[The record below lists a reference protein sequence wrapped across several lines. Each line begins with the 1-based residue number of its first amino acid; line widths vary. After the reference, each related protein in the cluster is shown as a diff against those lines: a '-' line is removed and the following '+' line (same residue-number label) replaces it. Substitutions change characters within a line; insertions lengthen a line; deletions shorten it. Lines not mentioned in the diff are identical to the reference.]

1 MKHPGLKD
9 LFSIE
14 GQIAFVTG
22 GGRGIGKVFC
32 KTLAEAGAD
41 VIVVDI
47 DPDTASQTAGEIE
60 EMGRTALAIKADVT
74 KSDEVDRVVQ
84 VSLDRF
90 GRIDILVNNAGICI
104 HENAEDM
111 TDEQWDAVMD
121 VNLKGVFY
129 CCRAVGKVMI
139 KQGGGKIVNVA
150 SMSAS
155 IVNRPQNQVS
165 YNASKAGVV
174 MLTKSLAVEWAQ
186 YGIRVNAISP
196 GYMLT
201 EMTKKVSHMFP
212 LWEPMVPMRRLG
224 EPEELRGA
232 LLFLVSDASSYVTGH
247 NLIVDGGYTLI

>member
-1 MKHPGLKD
+1 MKHPSLKD

-60 EMGRTALAIKADVT
+60 EMGRDALAVKADVT
-74 KSDEVDRVVQ
+74 KSDEVDRAVQ

-150 SMSAS
+150 SMSAL

-201 EMTKKVSHMFP
+201 EMTRKVSHMFP

>member
-1 MKHPGLKD
+1 MKHPETSR

-14 GQIAFVTG
+14 GQVAFVTG

-41 VIVVDI
+41 VAVVDI
-47 DPDTASQTAGEIE
+47 DLETARQTAREIE
-60 EMGRTALAIKADVT
+60 EIGRAALAIKADVT
-74 KSDEVDRVVQ
+74 KSDEVDRAVEETVE
-84 VSLDRF
+84 RF

-104 HENAEDM
+104 HENAESM
-111 TDEQWDAVMD
+111 TDEQWNAVMD

-129 CCRAVGKVMI
+129 CSRAVGKVMI

-150 SMSAS
+150 SMSAL

-174 MLTKSLAVEWAQ
+174 MLTKSLAVEWAG

-201 EMTKKVSHMFP
+201 EMTRKVSHMFP
-212 LWEPMVPMRRLG
+212 LWEPMVPMKRLG

-247 NLIVDGGYTLI
+247 NLVVDGGYTLI

>member
-1 MKHPGLKD
+1 MKHPSLKD

-47 DPDTASQTAGEIE
+47 DPDTASQTAREIE
-60 EMGRTALAIKADVT
+60 EMGRDALAVKADVT
-74 KSDEVDRVVQ
+74 KSDEVDRAVQ

-150 SMSAS
+150 SMSAL

-174 MLTKSLAVEWAQ
+174 MLTRSLAVEWAQ

-201 EMTKKVSHMFP
+201 EMTRKVSHMFP
-212 LWEPMVPMRRLG
+212 LWEPMVPMKRLG

>member
-1 MKHPGLKD
+1 MKHPSLKE

-41 VIVVDI
+41 VVVVDI
-47 DPDTASQTAGEIE
+47 DPDTASQTAREIE
-60 EMGRTALAIKADVT
+60 EMGRAALAVKADVT
-74 KSDEVDRVVQ
+74 RSEEVDRAVQ
-84 VSLDRF
+84 MSLDRF

-111 TDEQWDAVMD
+111 TDQQWNAVMD

-129 CCRAVGKVMI
+129 CCRAVGRVMMR
-139 KQGGGKIVNVA
+139 QGGGKIVNVA
-150 SMSAS
+150 SMSAL

-174 MLTKSLAVEWAQ
+174 MLTRSLAVEWAQ

-201 EMTKKVSHMFP
+201 EMTRKVSHMFP
-212 LWEPMVPMRRLG
+212 LWEPMVPMKRLG

>member
-1 MKHPGLKD
+1 MKHPSLKE

-14 GQIAFVTG
+14 GEIAFVTG

-41 VIVVDI
+41 VVVVDI
-47 DPDTASQTAGEIE
+47 DPDTASQTAREIE
-60 EMGRTALAIKADVT
+60 EMGRAALAVKADVT
-74 KSDEVDRVVQ
+74 RSEEVDRAVQ
-84 VSLDRF
+84 MSLDRF

-111 TDEQWDAVMD
+111 TDQQWNAVMD

-129 CCRAVGKVMI
+129 CCRAVGRVMMR
-139 KQGGGKIVNVA
+139 QGGGKIVNVA
-150 SMSAS
+150 SMSAL

-174 MLTKSLAVEWAQ
+174 MLTRSLAVEWAQ

-201 EMTKKVSHMFP
+201 EMTRKVSHMFP
-212 LWEPMVPMRRLG
+212 LWEPMVPMKRLG

>member
-1 MKHPGLKD
+1 
-9 LFSIE
+9 
-14 GQIAFVTG
+14 
-22 GGRGIGKVFC
+22 
-32 KTLAEAGAD
+32 
-41 VIVVDI
+41 
-47 DPDTASQTAGEIE
+47 
-60 EMGRTALAIKADVT
+60 
-74 KSDEVDRVVQ
+74 VDRAVQ

-150 SMSAS
+150 SMSAL

-201 EMTKKVSHMFP
+201 EMTRKVSHMFP